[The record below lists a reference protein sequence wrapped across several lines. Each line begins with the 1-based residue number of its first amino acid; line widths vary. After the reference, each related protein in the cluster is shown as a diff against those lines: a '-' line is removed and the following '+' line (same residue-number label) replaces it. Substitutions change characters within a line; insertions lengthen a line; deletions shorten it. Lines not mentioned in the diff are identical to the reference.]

1 MNCHFCYHEFMLP
14 CIQELLLIKSFNFY
28 NSSVECHS
36 KLTNE
41 SLIRFT
47 NLSTRH
53 CIKYARVGAFTD
65 PYFPVY
71 SPKFYPVRESVKSG
85 KYKDTKRLL
94 LKTRCFIKLPFLPSH
109 LEGFTQKRKI
119 FGITY
124 I

>member
-47 NLSTRH
+47 NLFTRH

-71 SPKFYPVRESVKSG
+71 SPKFYPVTESVKSG
-85 KYKDTKRLL
+85 KCKDTKRLL

-119 FGITY
+119 FGITC